1 MALNVWNQKRNFG
14 FAQKLIFFLFHK
26 CWQMLHEW
34 DRVDEQILEW
44 TLTRVRL
51 RLRDFQWN
59 RDFNMC
65 VFAFQFKMTTS
76 VKWLNISNKMRY
88 FQYQIVFDKNL
99 FALIIS
105 FNDFSF
111 LFKQA
116 IFYEGQDKNPEM
128 CRVLLTHEIMC
139 R

>member
-1 MALNVWNQKRNFG
+1 MSKIKKIFWVCTKTN
-14 FAQKLIFFLFHK
+14 FFLFHK

-76 VKWLNISNKMRY
+76 VKWLK
-88 FQYQIVFDKNL
+88 IVPTKPICTVLMLRLTKKSVSLNYIKLMLYHFCLNRRL
-99 FALIIS
+99 
-105 FNDFSF
+105 
-111 LFKQA
+111 
-116 IFYEGQDKNPEM
+116 
-128 CRVLLTHEIMC
+128 CTRVRTKIPKCAGCYWRMK
-139 R
+139 